1 MANWNKIVLV
11 SCDGSLHQG
20 FRASPV
26 TYKNQ
31 KLYFRGAA
39 NTRAHLQWIMNQF
52 PNFVVANQV
61 IVSGSSTGGIASF
74 LWGNY
79 IRDLLIDPTGLMIIP
94 DSSILMVA
102 KTYLTSLDYVQN
114 IYINLFKLANSE

>member
-1 MANWNKIVLV
+1 
-11 SCDGSLHQG
+11 
-20 FRASPV
+20 
-26 TYKNQ
+26 
-31 KLYFRGAA
+31 
-39 NTRAHLQWIMNQF
+39 MNQF

-61 IVSGSSTGGIASF
+61 IVSGSATGGIASF

-94 DSSILMVA
+94 DSSILIVA